1 MLMLC
6 QYVNDE
12 KIVMRKLKKVS
23 LEKIK
28 WGNGGTCNTSIVQE
42 LYEE

>member
-23 LEKIK
+23 LIK
-28 WGNGGTCNTSIVQE
+28 RNLQYIDSTGVV
-42 LYEE
+42 